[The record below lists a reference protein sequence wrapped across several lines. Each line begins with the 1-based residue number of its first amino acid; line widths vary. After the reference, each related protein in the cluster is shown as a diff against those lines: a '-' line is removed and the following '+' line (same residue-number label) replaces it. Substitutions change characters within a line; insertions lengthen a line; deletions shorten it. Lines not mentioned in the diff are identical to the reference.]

1 MKRKFSF
8 WLIAVPTVALAQNY
22 VGAAV
27 GAAIFLLICLI
38 LVFTLHLSWMFIL
51 VKALVKKKTLG
62 LKKKILLVTLFGI
75 ACSID
80 YVGKVSYTLL
90 SKIPRSYELL
100 VLTIKEDEQLLSLE
114 SPDRFSCQGKL
125 FYIHK
130 DKKIKILI
138 DENYSFNKTADFQ
151 FVFSD
156 TSLILAP
163 KEIPGGFWI
172 SDNGFDFKFIKFPEE
187 FSIYTGFTNAVYVEN
202 KTVWFIANFQNKVHV
217 FKLEKLTEFTEVL
230 DALAIE
236 SIMTKG
242 GIPKKME
249 CHEQLNKNIIDYLLN
264 LLS

>member
-1 MKRKFSF
+1 MKSKFSF
-8 WLIAVPTVALAQNY
+8 LFIAVPTVALAQNY
-22 VGAAV
+22 AGAAV

-38 LVFTLHLSWMFIL
+38 LVITLHLSWLFIL
-51 VKALVKKKTLG
+51 VKALVKKKPLS
-62 LKKKILLVTLFGI
+62 LKKKILLVTLFIFASGL
-75 ACSID
+75 D
-80 YVGKVSYTLL
+80 YAGKVSYTLL
-90 SKIPRSYELL
+90 TKIPRSYELL
-100 VLTIKEDEQLLSLE
+100 VLTIKEDEQLLTLE

-130 DKKIKILI
+130 DKKFKTLI

-172 SDNGFDFKFIKFPEE
+172 SENGFDFKFIKFPDE
-187 FSIYTGFTNAVYVEN
+187 FSIHTGFTNALYVEN
-202 KTVWFIANFQNKVHV
+202 KTVWFISNFQNKVHV
-217 FKLEKLTEFTEVL
+217 FKSEKLTEFTEVL
-230 DALAIE
+230 DPLAIE

-249 CHEQLNKNIIDYLLN
+249 CHKQLNKNLIDYLLKV
-264 LLS
+264 LS